1 MQFVVCSPGGAK
13 AQLQR
18 HELDGTPPLV
28 EVSSFFMMGVSSLT
42 KDVLTKGETSKD
54 TCCTWSGT
62 GGYIVWVVWVRAQ
75 PPPPESGTYIA
86 LPGWLSLRLS
96 NNLVTSSGFRIKTDR
111 RLEALIPW

>member
-1 MQFVVCSPGGAK
+1 MSSMER
-13 AQLQR
+13 R
-18 HELDGTPPLV
+18 HWSRFLV
-28 EVSSFFMMGVSSLT
+28 FFMMGVSSLT

-86 LPGWLSLRLS
+86 LPGWFICLI
-96 NNLVTSSGFRIKTDR
+96 TSSPHQASESKS
-111 RLEALIPW
+111 LYYS